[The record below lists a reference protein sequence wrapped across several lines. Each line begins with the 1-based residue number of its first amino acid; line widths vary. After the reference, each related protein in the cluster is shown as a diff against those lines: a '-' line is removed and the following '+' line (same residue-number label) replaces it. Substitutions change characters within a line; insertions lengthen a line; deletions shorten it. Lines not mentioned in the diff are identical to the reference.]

1 MDSHDN
7 DDACEGERNH
17 GMRLHTKILLGL
29 LMAAGLVLAAASVAS
44 ADRGSNHGPNHG
56 PGGRGGQIMQMFEQV
71 DLDGD
76 GQITRAEV
84 TQVRDQRFA
93 DSDTDGDGTLA
104 LDEFEQ
110 LWLQMV
116 RERMVDRFQSLD
128 ADGDGRITA
137 AEFDRPIDRMFS
149 RMDADEDGAV
159 SRSEIREHHGRRWH
173 RD

>member
-1 MDSHDN
+1 MDSQDN
-7 DDACEGERNH
+7 DDRREDEKDY
-17 GMRLHTKILLGL
+17 GMKLHTKILLGL
-29 LMAAGLVLAAASVAS
+29 LMATGLVLAAASVAS
-44 ADRGSNHGPNHG
+44 ADRGSNHGP
-56 PGGRGGQIMQMFEQV
+56 GGGGGQMMRMFKQL
-71 DLDGD
+71 DLNGD

-84 TQVRDQRFA
+84 TEFRDQRFS

-104 LDEFEQ
+104 LEEFEQ
-110 LWLQMV
+110 LWLEMV

-137 AEFDRPIDRMFS
+137 AEFDRPIERMFS
-149 RMDADEDGAV
+149 RMDDDDDGTV